1 MLMRKTQGD
10 ASYVSISFTTQ
21 NVHRTGHP
29 NAFYL
34 TPLSTPKEDVWYS
47 RAPLGHNTLS
57 KIVNEMMAQAGFE
70 GYYTNHSLR
79 VSSATR
85 LFNAEV
91 DEQLIMSRT
100 GHSST
105 SGVRAY
111 KRTSEKLKLMTSD
124 LLSKSTP
131 TPGTEPP
138 KAKRPCAEGKEN
150 VIPPTL
156 QITGGSNITIP

>member
-1 MLMRKTQGD
+1 
-10 ASYVSISFTTQ
+10 
-21 NVHRTGHP
+21 
-29 NAFYL
+29 
-34 TPLSTPKEDVWYS
+34 
-47 RAPLGHNTLS
+47 
-57 KIVNEMMAQAGFE
+57 MMAQAGFE

-85 LFNAEV
+85 LFDAEV

-105 SGVRAY
+105 SGVHAY

-131 TPGTEPP
+131 TPGQEPP

-156 QITGGSNITIP
+156 QTTGGSNFTINIHS